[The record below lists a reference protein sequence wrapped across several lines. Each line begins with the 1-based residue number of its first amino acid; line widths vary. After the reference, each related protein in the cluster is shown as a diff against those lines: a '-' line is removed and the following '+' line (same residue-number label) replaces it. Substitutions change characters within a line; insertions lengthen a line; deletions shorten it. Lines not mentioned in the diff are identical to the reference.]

1 MPINSIHFSGQVS
14 HLTWK
19 LKLNGFLGG
28 ELENL
33 NKLKKNKNKI
43 FFFLNPK
50 MEGARL
56 LALLIYFEGRG
67 EGRGAIAPLKR
78 EALLCLVA
86 NVALCSP
93 AGLGLSPKENVVTGS
108 QLSNSG

>member
-19 LKLNGFLGG
+19 LKLNGFFGG
-28 ELENL
+28 QLENL
-33 NKLKKNKNKI
+33 NKLKKKI
-43 FFFLNPK
+43 NFFFFFLNPK

-67 EGRGAIAPLKR
+67 AIAPLKR
-78 EALLCLVA
+78 EALVFCE
-86 NVALCSP
+86 SP
-93 AGLGLSPKENVVTGS
+93 A
-108 QLSNSG
+108 